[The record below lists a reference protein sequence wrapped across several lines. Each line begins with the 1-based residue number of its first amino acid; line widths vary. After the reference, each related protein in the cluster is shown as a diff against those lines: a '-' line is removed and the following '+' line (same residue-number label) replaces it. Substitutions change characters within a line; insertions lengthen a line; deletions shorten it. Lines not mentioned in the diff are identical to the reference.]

1 MLGRRD
7 ACPGCCAAAALQAS
21 PGCNAPG
28 CCVCARL
35 LPPCRQPQD
44 EMMEV
49 PLFMEEDMVLPMEE
63 DMVSAQGGRHG
74 GCALRRGWDC

>member
-1 MLGRRD
+1 
-7 ACPGCCAAAALQAS
+7 
-21 PGCNAPG
+21 
-28 CCVCARL
+28 
-35 LPPCRQPQD
+35 
-44 EMMEV
+44 MEV